1 MKILQN
7 EITGTQT
14 SFFHQFVFKIP
25 EAGSSSSSSS
35 LKNQDTSLGLVW
47 FGSDSFFEKIE
58 PSVPVPNSG
67 PKIIP
72 SSSLVFY

>member
-1 MKILQN
+1 
-7 EITGTQT
+7 
-14 SFFHQFVFKIP
+14 
-25 EAGSSSSSSS
+25 
-35 LKNQDTSLGLVW
+35 LVW